1 MSAYSDWKCGAI
13 PDERYAFCANHETG
27 ADHGEEDF
35 YYDDE
40 ENCEEDDIESAAC
53 EARDGYKRW
62 R

>member
-35 YYDDE
+35 
-40 ENCEEDDIESAAC
+40 
-53 EARDGYKRW
+53 
-62 R
+62 